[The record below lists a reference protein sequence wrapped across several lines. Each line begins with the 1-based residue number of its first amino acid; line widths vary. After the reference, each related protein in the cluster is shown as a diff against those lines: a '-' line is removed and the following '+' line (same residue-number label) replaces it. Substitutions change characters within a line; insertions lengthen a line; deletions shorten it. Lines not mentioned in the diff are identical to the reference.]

1 MLLVL
6 AFVGGAIVMSVGVG
20 KLMAVVID
28 STHGEL
34 KPMYAADMPPAK
46 RAQLD
51 AALDGISHDLGTD
64 KLAYAKLE
72 PLLTTMR
79 DAMDDKKITNAE
91 ADQLLAKVQEVR
103 KPKPAKKK

>member
-6 AFVGGAIVMSVGVG
+6 AFAGGAIVMTVGVG
-20 KLMAVVID
+20 KLMAYVID

-34 KPMYAADMPPAK
+34 KVMYGADVTPAK
-46 RAQLD
+46 RAQVD
-51 AALDGISHDLGTD
+51 AALNGISRDLAAD

-103 KPKPAKKK
+103 KPKPPKKK